1 VKSFNEGRSKSTA
14 ETIHRRIKIFLCFL
28 HVETFTFDK
37 LSSSSSSKKGDEAG
51 ASLDVLG
58 AKYAY

>member
-1 VKSFNEGRSKSTA
+1 MKA
-14 ETIHRRIKIFLCFL
+14 EVSPRLKLYTGELFLCFL

>member
-1 VKSFNEGRSKSTA
+1 MKA
-14 ETIHRRIKIFLCFL
+14 EVSPRLKLYTGESRCFLSFL